1 MSRMPTF
8 LSLAALL
15 ATVAI
20 TDASSASPSDDSG
33 SGFDRVAATSV
44 LSSVD
49 LAKCKKG
56 NVKRGEGHV
65 MVRFAP
71 GGAATE
77 ATVDRGPM
85 LGTPAARCIAKE
97 FKKQAKVP
105 AFKGSPVQ
113 VGKIFQFD

>member
-1 MSRMPTF
+1 MSRLTIF

-15 ATVAI
+15 ATVTV
-20 TDASSASPSDDSG
+20 TDASSAAPDDSI
-33 SGFDRVAATSV
+33 GFDKQAASSA

-49 LAKCKKG
+49 LAKCKTT
-56 NVKRGEGHV
+56 NARRGEGHV
-65 MVRFAP
+65 MVKFAP
-71 GGAATE
+71 GGVATE

-85 LGTPAARCIAKE
+85 IGTPVAKCIAKE

-113 VGKIFQFD
+113 VGKIFHFD